1 MVWWKRLTKILR
13 RGKRDKRKEGL
24 GGGGA
29 NERERGEENERELS
43 EAEKSTERL
52 RERKG

>member
-24 GGGGA
+24 GGGG
-29 NERERGEENERELS
+29 RMK
-43 EAEKSTERL
+43 EKGVKKMKGNLVRQ
-52 RERKG
+52 RKVRRD